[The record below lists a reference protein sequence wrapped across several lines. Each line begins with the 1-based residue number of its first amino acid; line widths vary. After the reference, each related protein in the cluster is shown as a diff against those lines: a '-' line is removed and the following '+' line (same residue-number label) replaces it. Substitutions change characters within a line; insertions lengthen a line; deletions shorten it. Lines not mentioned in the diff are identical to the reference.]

1 MKRPHGHCLKMRQA
15 IEGRCNLRQCWL
27 CNMAEMSNLNE
38 RYLELI
44 LDTISQGIF
53 TVSPDWTIKTFNRPA
68 ERISGYRADE
78 AVGRKCFEVF
88 RADLCESDCPLKRSI
103 RLRETTRGVRT
114 TIHKRDGSE
123 ARIELSTSALVGPS
137 GELLGGVESFQDL
150 TPIVEL
156 RKQLDG
162 RFRFDDIIAKSRAM
176 QDVVSVL
183 PPVAE
188 SDSQV
193 LITGPSGPGK
203 ELVARAIHGHSARRD
218 GPFVAINCA
227 ALPDTLLE
235 SELFGYRKGAFTGA
249 VKDKPGRIDQAN
261 GGTLLLDEVG
271 DLKPAMQVKILRFL
285 QEKTYEPLGS
295 NETRHAD
302 VRIIAATNRVLECL
316 VAEGAFRQDLFYRL
330 NVVPIVIPTLAQRQA
345 DIPLLVQHF
354 IDRFRHSTGKPIQSV
369 TPEAMAAIMSY
380 PFPGNVRELENVIER
395 AFVFSQGRHIELD
408 ALPAQMTSGDGS
420 ILGGPAPA
428 HAAGSLEDAERTAI
442 REALERHDGN
452 RSRAARELGI
462 HRSTLL
468 RKMKRM
474 ELV

>member
-1 MKRPHGHCLKMRQA
+1 MT
-15 IEGRCNLRQCWL
+15 
-27 CNMAEMSNLNE
+27 SLNE

-114 TIHKRDGSE
+114 TIRKRDGSK

-176 QDVVSVL
+176 QDVLSVL

-193 LITGPSGPGK
+193 LITGPSGSGK

-218 GPFVAINCA
+218 GPFVAVNCA

-285 QEKTYEPLGS
+285 QDKTYEPLGS
-295 NETRHAD
+295 NETRRAD
-302 VRIIAATNRVLECL
+302 VRIIAATNRVLECM

-330 NVVPIVIPTLAQRQA
+330 NVVPLVLPTLAQRQA

-354 IDRFRHSTGKPIQSV
+354 IDRFRHSTGKPIQSI

-408 ALPAQMTSGDGS
+408 ALPAQMTSGSGS
-420 ILGGPAPA
+420 ILDGPAPA
-428 HAAGSLEDAERTAI
+428 QAAGSLEDAERTAI